1 MVSSGTIRTVMG
13 VGSTQDLW
21 APGYQGQRHLGFL
34 LSLLP
39 PFT

>member
-1 MVSSGTIRTVMG
+1 MGSSGTVRTVMG
-13 VGSTQDLW
+13 VGSTQDFW
-21 APGYQGQRHLGFL
+21 VPGYQGQSHLGFL